1 METEQRIVRYVDMI
15 MRASEEEDMKVE
27 GYALKFDRETV
38 IGGKWGWREKI
49 ARTALDG
56 AELNNVVF
64 NFNHSFDSVLARTTN
79 QSLQLSV
86 DSIGLK
92 VAAGIVDTSIGRD
105 VFKLIKDGLVTQMS
119 FQAVVKKS
127 KWTFV
132 EDGSDELDLREITEF
147 GRFFDVS
154 AVTLPAYE
162 DTTISARS
170 EELVYRQRQLFE
182 RQIQKLN
189 QILGGK

>member
-1 METEQRIVRYVDMI
+1 